1 MKKLAIMI
9 VIILCVSATSIL
21 GFAEGVSGGVYTYR
35 IIAQEIND
43 VQSISAACFGELAE
57 KLSFDVEDENSIRYA
72 YTDQSTGYVYD
83 IYIGKN
89 NSGIFSMHKTS
100 EIDRQP
106 LTEAEANA
114 NGWAAPAQ
122 RTQNG
127 LYTEEEAIEIGYQ
140 FLADVVGMDTSCL
153 SVGMI
158 ENSYAWLERSP
169 IYRVSYEY
177 RLDGLSVANWPDNT
191 GVVLWVGDNG
201 VEEVETS
208 RIVRFER
215 EEEIS
220 ASSIVDVSSLQ
231 QDNLSANLALT
242 YMTSAN
248 DMNRL
253 EPAWYGKSQ
262 YGEHYAFD
270 ARTGEIRNTEGVW

>member
-1 MKKLAIMI
+1 MKKLAIMM

-106 LTEAEANA
+106 
-114 NGWAAPAQ
+114 
-122 RTQNG
+122 
-127 LYTEEEAIEIGYQ
+127 
-140 FLADVVGMDTSCL
+140 
-153 SVGMI
+153 
-158 ENSYAWLERSP
+158 
-169 IYRVSYEY
+169 
-177 RLDGLSVANWPDNT
+177 
-191 GVVLWVGDNG
+191 
-201 VEEVETS
+201 
-208 RIVRFER
+208 
-215 EEEIS
+215 
-220 ASSIVDVSSLQ
+220 
-231 QDNLSANLALT
+231 
-242 YMTSAN
+242 
-248 DMNRL
+248 
-253 EPAWYGKSQ
+253 
-262 YGEHYAFD
+262 
-270 ARTGEIRNTEGVW
+270 